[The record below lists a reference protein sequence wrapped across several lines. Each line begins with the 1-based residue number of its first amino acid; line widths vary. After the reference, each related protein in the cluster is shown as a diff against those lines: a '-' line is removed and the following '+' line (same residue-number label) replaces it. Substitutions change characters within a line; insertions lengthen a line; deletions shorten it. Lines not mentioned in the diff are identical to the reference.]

1 MNLTLYIRRLDL
13 IYANL
18 TVHEFKPTSLNL
30 YFTELYGVGV
40 GRADMVLMIFEI
52 SVQYRKHLNYSTLN
66 AEVRDYS

>member
-1 MNLTLYIRRLDL
+1 MNLTSYIRRLDL

-30 YFTELYGVGV
+30 HFTEYYGVGV

-52 SVQYRKHLNYSTLN
+52 SVQYRKHLNNSTLN
-66 AEVRDYS
+66 TEVRDYS

>member
-1 MNLTLYIRRLDL
+1 MNLTSYIRRLDL

-18 TVHEFKPTSLNL
+18 TVYEFKPTSLNL
-30 YFTELYGVGV
+30 YFAEYYGVGV

-52 SVQYRKHLNYSTLN
+52 SVQYRKHLNNSTLN